1 MHRVCCRA
9 IITQCKERHR
19 QGMMEVLQS
28 NSRFE
33 KGDLVYLPQD
43 VRLWTVNDSAGYNLT
58 KTEEPTTAVFIEER
72 LNGYL
77 LFVRGQ
83 RLMAKKRHVYPLSNG
98 SEK

>member
-1 MHRVCCRA
+1 MQTH
-9 IITQCKERHR
+9 
-19 QGMMEVLQS
+19 QS
-28 NSRFE
+28 DSRFE

-43 VRLWTVNDSAGYNLT
+43 VRLWTVSDSAGYNLV

-98 SEK
+98 SMK